1 MVKYVF
7 DGLLYLGG
15 LVLFVMPPES
25 IPYWDGSRS
34 SVRLTKHAIAL
45 GLFVIGTMGIHEVAR
60 EWTGFGFVLASA
72 FLLIG
77 LSLVR
82 ILSEKG
88 LST

>member
-7 DGLLYLGG
+7 DGLLYLSG
-15 LVLFVMPPES
+15 LILFVMPPGS

-34 SVRLTKHAIAL
+34 VVRLTKHAVAL
-45 GLFVIGTMGIHEVAR
+45 GLFTIGAMGIHEVAR

-82 ILSEKG
+82 VLGEKG
-88 LST
+88 LSS